1 MRPIILAIAALVAL
15 ASNSLAD
22 EGKPYPAPTPTGAEY
37 PVAIA
42 RIGEPAPNFTLD
54 ALMGAEPGKEFGK
67 VTLSDYRGKW
77 VVLFF
82 YPLDFTF
89 VCPTEILAFADA
101 IKEFE
106 ARNTQV
112 IGVSVDS
119 KFSHHAWVNTPRKD
133 GGIQGVTF
141 PLVSD
146 LNKTIA
152 QDYNVLLPAGIALR
166 GLFIINKDGIL
177 KHITVNHN
185 DLGRSVEEVLRLLD
199 AVDFTE
205 EHGEV
210 CPANWHKGE
219 KAMKPTTDGLKAY
232 VASK

>member
-1 MRPIILAIAALVAL
+1 MAAFVTQPAPDFKAKALVQG
-15 ASNSLAD
+15 
-22 EGKPYPAPTPTGAEY
+22 EFKE
-37 PVAIA
+37 IA
-42 RIGEPAPNFTLD
+42 
-54 ALMGAEPGKEFGK
+54 
-67 VTLSDYRGKW
+67 LSDYKGKKI
-77 VVLFF
+77 VLFF

-89 VCPTEILAFADA
+89 VCPTEILAFSDA

-119 KFSHHAWVNTPRKD
+119 HFSHWAWANTPRKE
-133 GGIQGVTF
+133 GGIQGVSF

-152 QDYNVLLPAGIALR
+152 QDYGVLLPAGISLR
-166 GLFIINKDGIL
+166 GLFIINTKGEL

-185 DLGRSVEEVLRLLD
+185 DLGRSVDEVLRLLD
-199 AVDFTE
+199 AIDFTE

-219 KAMKPTTDGLKAY
+219 KAMKPTFDGLKAY
-232 VASK
+232 ASAK